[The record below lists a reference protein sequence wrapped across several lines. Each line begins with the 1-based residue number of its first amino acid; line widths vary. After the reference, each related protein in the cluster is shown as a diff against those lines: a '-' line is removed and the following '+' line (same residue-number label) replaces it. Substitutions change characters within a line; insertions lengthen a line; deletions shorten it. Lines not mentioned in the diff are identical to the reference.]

1 MACNENWL
9 ACRHGERQIARNKPG
24 SNGGGLFACN
34 TRILGGRARLRRAAL
49 DGAVPRRV
57 GTRGFVAGDGTR
69 LSLRPASF
77 PDRVDQVYG
86 EEQQWLGF
94 CEEQLRR
101 WQRDQPAPAEEREI
115 ARLAMEIERLKPL
128 VAEILALSAEIR
140 TGTIDRIMEMS
151 DLELGLKALLG
162 QLPRRS

>member
-1 MACNENWL
+1 MPPSEQPHWQPISQLPLIASLIDGGVTEAMAQ
-9 ACRHGERQIARNKPG
+9 RQILTEARGRPH
-24 SNGGGLFACN
+24 LLDDA
-34 TRILGGRARLRRAAL
+34 IL
-49 DGAVPRRV
+49 
-57 GTRGFVAGDGTR
+57 
-69 LSLRPASF
+69 
-77 PDRVDQVYG
+77 DRVDQVYG

-162 QLPRRS
+162 KLPRRS

>member
-1 MACNENWL
+1 MPPSEQPHWQPISQLPLIASLIDGGVTEAMAQ
-9 ACRHGERQIARNKPG
+9 RQILTEAR
-24 SNGGGLFACN
+24 
-34 TRILGGRARLRRAAL
+34 GRPHLL
-49 DGAVPRRV
+49 DDA
-57 GTRGFVAGDGTR
+57 T
-69 LSLRPASF
+69 L
-77 PDRVDQVYG
+77 DRVDQVYG

-94 CEEQLRR
+94 CKEQLRR

>member
-1 MACNENWL
+1 MPPSEQPNWQPL
-9 ACRHGERQIARNKPG
+9 SQLPLIASLIDGGVAEATAQRQILTEA
-24 SNGGGLFACN
+24 
-34 TRILGGRARLRRAAL
+34 RARPHLL
-49 DGAVPRRV
+49 DDA
-57 GTRGFVAGDGTR
+57 T
-69 LSLRPASF
+69 L
-77 PDRVDQVYG
+77 DRVDQVYG

-101 WQRDQPAPAEEREI
+101 WQQDQPAPAEAREI
-115 ARLAMEIERLKPL
+115 ARLATEIERLKPL

>member
-1 MACNENWL
+1 MPPSEQPHWQPISQLPLIASLIDGGVTEAMAQ
-9 ACRHGERQIARNKPG
+9 RQILTEAR
-24 SNGGGLFACN
+24 
-34 TRILGGRARLRRAAL
+34 GRPHLL
-49 DGAVPRRV
+49 DDA
-57 GTRGFVAGDGTR
+57 T
-69 LSLRPASF
+69 L
-77 PDRVDQVYG
+77 DRVDQVYG

-140 TGTIDRIMEMS
+140 IGTIDRIMEMS

-162 QLPRRS
+162 KLPRRS

>member
-1 MACNENWL
+1 MPPSEQPHWQPISQLPLIASLIDGGVTEAMAQ
-9 ACRHGERQIARNKPG
+9 RQILTEARGRPH
-24 SNGGGLFACN
+24 LLDDA
-34 TRILGGRARLRRAAL
+34 TLDRI
-49 DGAVPRRV
+49 
-57 GTRGFVAGDGTR
+57 
-69 LSLRPASF
+69 
-77 PDRVDQVYG
+77 DQVYG

>member
-1 MACNENWL
+1 MPPSEQPHWQPISQLPLIASLIDGGVTEAMAQ
-9 ACRHGERQIARNKPG
+9 RQILTEARGRPH
-24 SNGGGLFACN
+24 LLDDA
-34 TRILGGRARLRRAAL
+34 IL
-49 DGAVPRRV
+49 
-57 GTRGFVAGDGTR
+57 
-69 LSLRPASF
+69 
-77 PDRVDQVYG
+77 DRVDQVYG

-101 WQRDQPAPAEEREI
+101 WQWDQPAPAEEREI

-162 QLPRRS
+162 KLPRRS

>member
-1 MACNENWL
+1 MPLSEQPNWQPISQLPLIASLIDGGVAEAMAQ
-9 ACRHGERQIARNKPG
+9 RQILTEA
-24 SNGGGLFACN
+24 
-34 TRILGGRARLRRAAL
+34 RARPHLL
-49 DGAVPRRV
+49 DDA
-57 GTRGFVAGDGTR
+57 TLDR
-69 LSLRPASF
+69 L
-77 PDRVDQVYG
+77 DQVYS

-101 WQRDQPAPAEEREI
+101 WRQDQPAPAEAREI
-115 ARLAMEIERLKPL
+115 ARLATEIERLKPL

>member
-1 MACNENWL
+1 MAQ
-9 ACRHGERQIARNKPG
+9 RH
-24 SNGGGLFACN
+24 
-34 TRILGGRARLRRAAL
+34 ILTEARARPHLL
-49 DGAVPRRV
+49 DDA
-57 GTRGFVAGDGTR
+57 T
-69 LSLRPASF
+69 L
-77 PDRVDQVYG
+77 DRIDQVYG

-101 WQRDQPAPAEEREI
+101 WQQDQPAPVEAREI
-115 ARLAMEIERLKPL
+115 ARLTTEIERLKPL

-162 QLPRRS
+162 QIPRRS

>member
-1 MACNENWL
+1 MPPSEQPNWQPISQL
-9 ACRHGERQIARNKPG
+9 PLIASLIDGGVAEAIAQRQILTEA
-24 SNGGGLFACN
+24 
-34 TRILGGRARLRRAAL
+34 RARPHLL
-49 DGAVPRRV
+49 DDA
-57 GTRGFVAGDGTR
+57 T
-69 LSLRPASF
+69 L
-77 PDRVDQVYG
+77 DRVDQVYG

-101 WQRDQPAPAEEREI
+101 WRQDQPAPAEEREI
-115 ARLAMEIERLKPL
+115 ARLATEIARLKPL